1 MAETPNYWDYLRLET
16 LLSLQGGLEGDDGQM
31 VPDELH
37 FIVTHQVFELWFK
50 LVLAELRHARDYLAA
65 PWMPEEQVPHVVHHL
80 RRVNSVLRLAV
91 STFEVM
97 ETLTPQDFL
106 SFRDKLTPAS
116 GFQSFQM
123 REIEILMG
131 LADTDRVKYG
141 GEDPL
146 EHIRKLSAS
155 SPGGA
160 QAWAR
165 LSQARAAQSI
175 LAALEEWLYRTP
187 IHGSTPQSEGDAETV
202 QRFLDGYQAAV
213 EGHHT
218 NQAERLVATRLGDP
232 EGVRAR
238 FAQSSQQ
245 ARSFLF
251 ALDIPSTQESRAEE
265 GGEEEG
271 LEARRRRQRVRAAL
285 VFIES
290 YRSLPLLAWPRLLID
305 TLVEFEEQMVLFR
318 TRHARMVE
326 RVIGRRV
333 GTGGSSGVDYLDET
347 ARLRIFADLWTVRTL
362 LLPRDRLPPL
372 LHPQVYGFAARD

>member
-1 MAETPNYWDYLRLET
+1 MAETPNYWDYLQLGT
-16 LLSLQGGLEGDDGQM
+16 LLSLQGGREGGDALLE
-31 VPDELH
+31 PDELH

-50 LVLAELRHARDYLAA
+50 LALAELRHARDYLAA

-123 REIEILMG
+123 REIELLMG
-131 LADTDRVKYG
+131 LADTDRIKYG

-146 EHIRKLSAS
+146 EHIRKLASA

-160 QAWAR
+160 LAWER
-165 LSQARAAQSI
+165 LTRARAEQSI
-175 LAALEEWLYRTP
+175 LSALQEWLFRTP
-187 IHGSTPQSEGDAETV
+187 IDGSGPQGTADDQTV
-202 QRFLDGYQAAV
+202 TAFLESYYTAIAAHHSAQAD
-213 EGHHT
+213 
-218 NQAERLVATRLGDP
+218 RLVAARLGG
-232 EGVRAR
+232 EAGVRER
-238 FAQSSQQ
+238 FAQSSAA
-245 ARSFLF
+245 ARQFLF
-251 ALDIPSTQESRAEE
+251 AEDLAD
-265 GGEEEG
+265 
-271 LEARRRRQRVRAAL
+271 EAARPQRQRVRAAL

-333 GTGGSSGVDYLDET
+333 GTGGSSGVDYLDQT
-347 ARLRIFADLWTVRTL
+347 TRLRIFSDLWTVRTL
-362 LLPRDRLPPL
+362 LLPRDALPPL
-372 LHPQVYGFAARD
+372 QQAHVYGFAARD